1 MIQASPRRVDFS
13 NSTTSG
19 FARRE
24 LSKEFFMKT
33 ICLVVVWTVL
43 ACIST
48 IAAFAQRVEILSA
61 YYGVGNYRI
70 DVTERVQRL
79 ASNGESFEVSSRKL
93 GLPSV
98 PIPGKQ
104 LTVVYS
110 VGRRQLRESAQE
122 GETFRFKT
130 ADSFNRGESRSPR
143 IVRGMY
149 GGSGSYIDVTDALRD
164 YAKRGE
170 SFRVS
175 PEAFGLDPERT
186 QGSRLR
192 MTVIDRSG
200 EREQH
205 EYEDGDYV
213 DFR

>member
-1 MIQASPRRVDFS
+1 
-13 NSTTSG
+13 
-19 FARRE
+19 
-24 LSKEFFMKT
+24 MKA
-33 ICLVVVWTVL
+33 ICLVVVWTL
-43 ACIST
+43 LSSM
-48 IAAFAQRVEILSA
+48 AAFAQRVEILSA
-61 YYGVGNYRI
+61 YYGIGNYRV

-79 ASNGESFEVSSRKL
+79 ASNGESFEVSSRNL

-110 VGRRQLRESAQE
+110 MGRRQFRESAQE
-122 GETFRFKT
+122 GETFRFKAAET
-130 ADSFNRGESRSPR
+130 FDRGESRSPR
-143 IVRGMY
+143 VVRGMY
-149 GGSGSYIDVTDALRD
+149 GRSGRYIDVTDELRN

-175 PEAFGLDPERT
+175 PEAFGMDPERT
-186 QGSRLR
+186 QGGRLR

-200 EREQH
+200 ERVQR
-205 EYEDGDYV
+205 EYDEGDYV

>member
-1 MIQASPRRVDFS
+1 
-13 NSTTSG
+13 
-19 FARRE
+19 
-24 LSKEFFMKT
+24 
-33 ICLVVVWTVL
+33 
-43 ACIST
+43 
-48 IAAFAQRVEILSA
+48 
-61 YYGVGNYRI
+61 
-70 DVTERVQRL
+70 
-79 ASNGESFEVSSRKL
+79 
-93 GLPSV
+93 V

-110 VGRRQLRESAQE
+110 VGRRQFRESAQE

-130 ADSFNRGESRSPR
+130 ADSFDRGESRGTQ
-143 IVRGMY
+143 IVRGTY
-149 GGSGSYIDVTDALRD
+149 GREGRYIDITDELRA

-186 QGSRLR
+186 QGGHLR
-192 MTVIDRSG
+192 MTFIDRSG
-200 EREQH
+200 ERAQR

>member
-1 MIQASPRRVDFS
+1 
-13 NSTTSG
+13 
-19 FARRE
+19 
-24 LSKEFFMKT
+24 MKT
-33 ICLVVVWTVL
+33 ICLVVLWTVL
-43 ACIST
+43 AFIST
-48 IAAFAQRVEILSA
+48 VAAFAQRVEILSA
-61 YYGVGNYRI
+61 YYGIGNYRV

-79 ASNGESFEVSSRKL
+79 ASNGESFEVSSRNL

-110 VGRRQLRESAQE
+110 VGRRQFRESAQE

-130 ADSFNRGESRSPR
+130 AGSFDQGENRGPR
-143 IVRGMY
+143 VVRAMY
-149 GGSGSYIDVTDALRD
+149 GSSGRYTDVTDELRD
-164 YAKRGE
+164 YARRGE

-175 PEAFGLDPERT
+175 PEVFGLNPERT
-186 QGSRLR
+186 RGGHLR
-192 MTVIDRSG
+192 MTVINRDG
-200 EREQH
+200 ERVQR

>member
-1 MIQASPRRVDFS
+1 
-13 NSTTSG
+13 
-19 FARRE
+19 
-24 LSKEFFMKT
+24 MKA
-33 ICLVVVWTVL
+33 ICLVVVWTL
-43 ACIST
+43 LSS

-61 YYGVGNYRI
+61 YYGIGNYRV

-79 ASNGESFEVSSRKL
+79 ASNGESFEVSSRNL

-110 VGRRQLRESAQE
+110 MGRRQFRESAQE

-130 ADSFNRGESRSPR
+130 ADSFDRRESRSPR
-143 IVRGMY
+143 VVRGMY
-149 GGSGSYIDVTDALRD
+149 GRSGRNIDVTDELRD

-186 QGSRLR
+186 QGSHLQ

-200 EREQH
+200 ERVQR
-205 EYEDGDYV
+205 EYEEGDYV

>member
-1 MIQASPRRVDFS
+1 
-13 NSTTSG
+13 
-19 FARRE
+19 
-24 LSKEFFMKT
+24 MKT
-33 ICLVVVWTVL
+33 ICLVVVWSVL
-43 ACIST
+43 TFIST
-48 IAAFAQRVEILSA
+48 TAAFAQRVEIQSA
-61 YYGVGNYRI
+61 YYGVGNYRV

-79 ASNGESFEVSSRKL
+79 ASNGESFEVSSRNL

-110 VGRRQLRESAQE
+110 VGRRQFRENAQE

-130 ADSFNRGESRSPR
+130 AGSFDRGESRSPR
-143 IVRGMY
+143 VVRAMY
-149 GGSGSYIDVTDALRD
+149 GRPGRYTDVTDELRD
-164 YAKRGE
+164 YARRGE

-186 QGSRLR
+186 RGGRSR
-192 MTVIDRSG
+192 MTVINRDG
-200 EREQH
+200 ERVQQ
-205 EYEDGDYV
+205 EYGEGDYV

>member
-1 MIQASPRRVDFS
+1 
-13 NSTTSG
+13 
-19 FARRE
+19 
-24 LSKEFFMKT
+24 MKT
-33 ICLVVVWTVL
+33 ICLVLVWTL
-43 ACIST
+43 TSSIT
-48 IAAFAQRVEILSA
+48 AFAQRVEILSA
-61 YYGVGNYRI
+61 YYGIGNYRV

-79 ASNGESFEVSSRKL
+79 ASNGESFEVSSRNL

-110 VGRRQLRESAQE
+110 IGRQQFRESAPE
-122 GETFRFKT
+122 GESFRFKT
-130 ADSFNRGESRSPR
+130 ASAFDRGESWSPR
-143 IVRGMY
+143 VVRGMY
-149 GGSGSYIDVTDALRD
+149 GRSGRYIDVTDALRD

-175 PEAFGLDPERT
+175 PEAFGVDAEPA
-186 QGSRLR
+186 QGSHLQ

-200 EREQH
+200 QREQR
-205 EYEDGDYV
+205 EYEEGDEV

>member
-1 MIQASPRRVDFS
+1 
-13 NSTTSG
+13 
-19 FARRE
+19 
-24 LSKEFFMKT
+24 MKT
-33 ICLVVVWTVL
+33 ICLVVVWTVV
-43 ACIST
+43 AFMGT
-48 IAAFAQRVEILSA
+48 IAAFAQRVEIMSA

-70 DVTERVQRL
+70 DVTERVQHL
-79 ASNGESFEVSSRKL
+79 ASNGGSFEVSSRNL

-110 VGRRQLRESAQE
+110 TGHRQFRESVQE

-130 ADSFNRGESRSPR
+130 ADSFDRGESRGPQV
-143 IVRGMY
+143 VRAMY
-149 GGSGSYIDVTDALRD
+149 GRSGRYVDVTEELRD
-164 YAKRGE
+164 HAKRGE
-170 SFRVS
+170 SLRVS

-186 QGSRLR
+186 QGGHLR

-200 EREQH
+200 ERVQR

>member
-1 MIQASPRRVDFS
+1 
-13 NSTTSG
+13 
-19 FARRE
+19 
-24 LSKEFFMKT
+24 MKT
-33 ICLVVVWTVL
+33 ICLVVVWSVL
-43 ACIST
+43 AFIST
-48 IAAFAQRVEILSA
+48 IAAFAQRVEVLSA
-61 YYGVGNYRI
+61 YYGVGNYRV

-79 ASNGESFEVSSRKL
+79 ASNGESFEVSSRNL

-110 VGRRQLRESAQE
+110 MGRRQVRQSAQE

-130 ADSFNRGESRSPR
+130 AGSFDQGESRSPR
-143 IVRGMY
+143 VVRAMY
-149 GGSGSYIDVTDALRD
+149 GRPGRYTDVTDELRD
-164 YAKRGE
+164 YARRGE

-186 QGSRLR
+186 RGGRLQ
-192 MTVIDRSG
+192 MTVINRDG
-200 EREQH
+200 ERVQQ
-205 EYEDGDYV
+205 EYGEGDYV

>member
-1 MIQASPRRVDFS
+1 
-13 NSTTSG
+13 
-19 FARRE
+19 
-24 LSKEFFMKT
+24 MKT
-33 ICLVVVWTVL
+33 ISIVVGWTVL
-43 ACIST
+43 AFIST
-48 IAAFAQRVEILSA
+48 IAAFAQRVEIQSA
-61 YYGVGNYRI
+61 YYGIGNYRV

-79 ASNGESFEVSSRKL
+79 ASNGESFEVSSGNL

-110 VGRRQLRESAQE
+110 TGRRQFRESAQE

-130 ADSFNRGESRSPR
+130 ADSFDRGESGSPR
-143 IVRGMY
+143 VVRAMY
-149 GGSGSYIDVTDALRD
+149 GRSGRYIDVTDELRD

-175 PEAFGLDPERT
+175 PEAFRLDPERT
-186 QGSRLR
+186 QGSHLR

-200 EREQH
+200 ERVQR
-205 EYEDGDYV
+205 EYEEGDYV

>member
-1 MIQASPRRVDFS
+1 
-13 NSTTSG
+13 
-19 FARRE
+19 
-24 LSKEFFMKT
+24 MKA
-33 ICLVVVWTVL
+33 ICLVVVWTL
-43 ACIST
+43 ISS

-61 YYGVGNYRI
+61 YYGIGNYRV

-79 ASNGESFEVSSRKL
+79 AANRESFDVSSRNL
-93 GLPSV
+93 GLPSL

-110 VGRRQLRESAQE
+110 MGRRQFRESAQE

-130 ADSFNRGESRSPR
+130 ADTSDRGESWSPR
-143 IVRGMY
+143 VVRGMY
-149 GGSGSYIDVTDALRD
+149 GKSGRYIDVTDELRD

-175 PEAFGLDPERT
+175 PETFGLDAERA
-186 QGSRLR
+186 QGGHLR
-192 MTVIDRSG
+192 MIVVDRSG
-200 EREQH
+200 ERAQR
-205 EYEDGDYV
+205 EYEEGDYV

>member
-1 MIQASPRRVDFS
+1 
-13 NSTTSG
+13 
-19 FARRE
+19 
-24 LSKEFFMKT
+24 MKT
-33 ICLVVVWTVL
+33 FYSVVVWTVL
-43 ACIST
+43 AFIGT
-48 IAAFAQRVEILSA
+48 IAAVAQRVEIQSA
-61 YYGVGNYRI
+61 YYGIGDYRV

-79 ASNGESFEVSSRKL
+79 ASNGESFEVSSRNL

-110 VGRRQLRESAQE
+110 MGRRQFRESAQE

-130 ADSFNRGESRSPR
+130 ADAFDRGESGSPR
-143 IVRGMY
+143 VVRAMY
-149 GGSGSYIDVTDALRD
+149 GSSGRYLDVTDKLRD

-175 PEAFGLDPERT
+175 AEAFGVDSERT
-186 QGSRLR
+186 QGSHLR
-192 MTVIDRSG
+192 MTIIDRSG
-200 EREQH
+200 ERVQR
-205 EYEDGDYV
+205 EYAEGDYV

>member
-1 MIQASPRRVDFS
+1 
-13 NSTTSG
+13 
-19 FARRE
+19 
-24 LSKEFFMKT
+24 MKR
-33 ICLVVVWTVL
+33 ICLFGVWTVF
-43 ACIST
+43 AFIST
-48 IAAFAQRVEILSA
+48 IGAFAQRVEILSA
-61 YYGVGNYRI
+61 YYGIGNYRV

-79 ASNGESFEVSSRKL
+79 ASNGESFEVSSRNL

-130 ADSFNRGESRSPR
+130 ADSFDRGESRSPQ

-149 GGSGSYIDVTDALRD
+149 GRAGRYIDITDKLRD

-170 SFRVS
+170 SLRVS

-186 QGSRLR
+186 QGGHMR

-200 EREQH
+200 ERVQR

-213 DFR
+213 YFR